1 MVAPKR
7 ENATPPAAGGD
18 VPIVVDS
25 PTVANNG
32 EELVS
37 NFTYHRNHI
46 TKTANGGISVKPTA
60 HEYQFKTQ
68 LKPAK
73 TGLLL
78 VGLGGNN
85 GSTVTG
91 AVIANRERIT
101 WRTRN
106 GDQTANYWGSITQAT
121 TVHLGYDG
129 QEQVHVPFKNLLPT
143 VDPNSLVIDGW
154 DINNANLYEAVKRA
168 KVCASY
174 KNIGTISFK

>member
-1 MVAPKR
+1 MVAPKNG
-7 ENATPPAAGGD
+7 NATSAANGHRSA
-18 VPIVVDS
+18 IEVDS

-32 EELVS
+32 KELVS
-37 NFTYHRNHI
+37 EFSYRRNQI
-46 TKTANGGISVKPTA
+46 TRTPAGGIVVKPQV

-91 AVIANRERIT
+91 AVVANRERIS
-101 WRTRN
+101 WRTRT
-106 GDQTANYWGSITQAT
+106 GEQSANYWGSITQAT
-121 TVHLGYDG
+121 TVHLGWDG
-129 QEQVHVPFKNLLPT
+129 QQQVHVPFKDILPT

-168 KVCASY
+168 KV
-174 KNIGTISFK
+174 GG